1 MRKFNILAVLAV
13 LVLPFLMTGCELV
26 GDIFRAGIWVG
37 VLGVVALVA
46 LVVWVIGKLK

>member
-1 MRKFNILAVLAV
+1 MRKFDIIAVLLLLMTSV
-13 LVLPFLMTGCELV
+13 LFTGCELV

-46 LVVWVIGKLK
+46 LVIWVIGKVK